1 MDTSAI
7 ESDSDNEEMLKK
19 RKIQK
24 PNRLIADDNSN
35 DNHSSDR
42 SDSPP
47 PKSPIALTGTSVPR
61 HAMSSG
67 NKTVLSSAADLR
79 PSASPANLLTSGR
92 RGTRIESSSTEAQ
105 TTYTNSFSDGAI
117 TRTVATGSAGPSIL
131 TSTSGIQALYYYKL
145 FINIIIIYILFIN
158 YK

>member
-24 PNRLIADDNSN
+24 PNRLVADDNSN

-47 PKSPIALTGTSVPR
+47 PKSPIALMGTSVPR
-61 HAMSSG
+61 HTMSSG
-67 NKTVLSSAADLR
+67 NKTVLSSAADLT

-92 RGTRIESSSTEAQ
+92 RGTRIELSSSEAQ

-117 TRTVATGSAGPSIL
+117 TRTVARESAGLPYLHPPLVYKPYI
-131 TSTSGIQALYYYKL
+131 IYKL
-145 FINIIIIYILFIN
+145 
-158 YK
+158 